1 MERKLKIEVGESISA
16 LRYFLKRFEVAT
28 KLYKMFFRG
37 KSFDFEGFRDY
48 NGDEDVSSIDW
59 KASYR
64 SGKLLSRKYKEEDD
78 KKILFVLDIGQNM
91 MFSSSDKLKCEY
103 AAEIVI
109 SLSDIIIS
117 NNDRA
122 GLLLFND
129 RVQQYLLPK
138 RGKQTFESFYN
149 ILSNPNTYGG
159 GSNLN
164 EALDYLIK
172 NADPHISAIVL
183 ISDFIN
189 VDKKT
194 KHNLNIISN
203 KYETLAFMIKDPIDK
218 SLPKING
225 EFIVESPF
233 NGQQMLIEP
242 KIANRQYENYA
253 SKQEKFVADS
263 FKSSGIDF
271 IELSTAKSFIYDLI
285 NFLKERVKRKEVRR

>member
-16 LRYFLKRFEVAT
+16 LRYFLKKFEVST

-48 NGDEDVSSIDW
+48 SSDEDVSSIDW
-59 KASYR
+59 KASSR
-64 SGKLLSRKYKEEDD
+64 AGKLISRKYKEEDD
-78 KKILFVLDIGQNM
+78 KKVLFVLDMGENM
-91 MFSSSDKLKCEY
+91 MFGSYDKLKCEY

-109 SLSDIIIS
+109 SLSDLVIN

-149 ILSNPNTYGG
+149 ILSNPDSYGG

-164 EALDYLIK
+164 EALDYIIK
-172 NADPHISAIVL
+172 NSDPHISAVVL

-194 KHNLNIISN
+194 RNNLNIIAN
-203 KYETLAFMIKDPIDK
+203 KYETIALMIKDPIDK
-218 SLPKING
+218 SLPNING
-225 EFIVESPF
+225 EFIVENPF
-233 NGQQMLIEP
+233 NGQQLLIEP
-242 KIANRQYENYA
+242 RLANRQYENN
-253 SKQEKFVADS
+253 SLKQEKFVQEL
-263 FKSSGIDF
+263 FKSSGVDA
-271 IELSTAKSFIYDLI
+271 IELITSKSFIYDLI
-285 NFLKERVKRKEVRR
+285 NFLKERLKKREVRR